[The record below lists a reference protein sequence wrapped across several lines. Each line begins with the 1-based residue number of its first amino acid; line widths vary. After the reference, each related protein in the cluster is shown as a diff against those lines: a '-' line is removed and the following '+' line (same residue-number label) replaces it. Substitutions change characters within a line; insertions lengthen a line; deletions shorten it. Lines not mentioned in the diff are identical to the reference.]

1 MVEFSGLLVSI
12 EAWLFEFAE
21 KQANMASTHSFT
33 NLADSAMGKEIYLEA
48 ETFQAVSWNM
58 SSMMSSTLSTST
70 IKRLQITTFT
80 T

>member
-33 NLADSAMGKEIYLEA
+33 NLADSAIGKEIDLEA
-48 ETFQAVSWNM
+48 ETFQAISWNM
-58 SSMMSSTLSTST
+58 SSMMNSTLST
-70 IKRLQITTFT
+70 
-80 T
+80 